1 MMAKNNN
8 DDITIKIDVDTSDVD
23 KSFKDLEKT
32 AKSSGDKIA
41 KTADKI
47 EDAYED
53 VEDQLKDIQALQKR
67 IFSNI
72 NISGLTN
79 AMNEIINTV
88 SKAMQ
93 QCSKEIQQAI
103 NQKGSVDIKTNI
115 TGGSNESS
123 SSSSG
128 AIVGG
133 AMGATAIG
141 ATLTNTFK
149 DVKKEINSSVVAL
162 NKVKIIDD
170 VVISAEYLADTF
182 TQIQFEIAEATGE
195 VVSIGD
201 VIDGINANAKDT
213 LSIFEK
219 EAVTIGDVRVA
230 YDNLLDIVEN
240 FQLAPIPKNQIDTL
254 EKLNKAFAEYTYR
267 ATEAGYALSDGD
279 ALIPPNIY
287 EPLVKLNKGLIESTQ
302 GFNKLK
308 VVGIDTL
315 LNLKE
320 KIREVIENNKIL
332 GTAINGVKPFITSL
346 KKSMQGLAN
355 TKVGQTFSKISKSAK
370 QYIPQASK
378 VVDNLTNKLENY
390 INKVK
395 KASSA
400 TQSSTKGMANGF
412 KGALKSL
419 LPIMSIISIF
429 STLKDSVKNAMDATE
444 GQSMFDAVFGD
455 SANKMDA
462 FVQKMNQTLGLS
474 VASSKQFTATIAQMG
489 KAMGMT
495 GNDAMDMSQK
505 MLTLAGDMS
514 SFYNVDIAQAQ
525 DDLRSAL
532 SGSNE
537 TLQKYGVI
545 LREDTIQQY
554 AYANGIAQVGQELT
568 SAQRAMALTIMVEQ
582 QLGQANGDMART
594 LEFGA
599 SYGNI

>member
-1 MMAKNNN
+1 MAKNNN

-79 AMNEIINTV
+79 AMNEVINTV

-115 TGGSNESS
+115 TGGNNESS

-182 TQIQFEIAEATGE
+182 TQIQGEIYEATGE
-195 VVSIGD
+195 MVSIGD

-213 LSIFEK
+213 LSIFEQ

-267 ATEAGYALSDGD
+267 ATEAGYALSDNET
-279 ALIPPNIY
+279 LIPPDVY

-308 VVGIDTL
+308 VVGTNAL

-320 KIREVIENNKIL
+320 KMREVIENNKIL

-412 KGALKSL
+412 KGVLKSL
-419 LPIMSIISIF
+419 LPIMGVMGIF
-429 STLKDSVKNAMDATE
+429 STLKDSVKNAMNQVENESKFSAI
-444 GQSMFDAVFGD
+444 FGNEAQAMNGWID
-455 SANKMDA
+455 EINK
-462 FVQKMNQTLGLS
+462 TLG
-474 VASSKQFTATIAQMG
+474 VSKSQMRDYTSTMYSMA
-489 KAMGMT
+489 KNLGMT
-495 GNDAMDMSQK
+495 GEQSKTMAKDLAM
-505 MLTLAGDMS
+505 LAQDMS
-514 SFYNVDIAQAQ
+514 SFYNISS
-525 DDLRSAL
+525 DDAFNKLKSFMSGSSEVLYEFGVVATEANLQSFAL
-532 SGSNE
+532 SQGITKSYNAMSQAE
-537 TLQKYGVI
+537 KSTLRYQF
-545 LREDTIQQY
+545 
-554 AYANGIAQVGQELT
+554 
-568 SAQRAMALTIMVEQ
+568 AMQGLAT
-582 QLGQANGDMART
+582 ASGDLART